1 MFFYFHSELKTRSL
15 DEQKVILSKFR
26 IPLLIG
32 LVLVLASGAVLY
44 IQQQKKSELDA
55 AIELVKISN
64 LRIGVGSYG
73 NQEGTGLF
81 GNLHNEGDEIISIAT
96 LQVAFL
102 DDSGETLKF
111 HEFSPVNR
119 FSWMDPKP
127 LKPGESKEFGL
138 LLDEIVPENWAGG
151 YEVKVS
157 KLVFKQ

>member
-1 MFFYFHSELKTRSL
+1 MYEP
-15 DEQKVILSKFR
+15 KVIPSKFR

-32 LVLVLASGAVLY
+32 MVLVLATGAVLY

-81 GNLHNEGDEIISIAT
+81 GNLQNEGDEIISIAT

>member
-1 MFFYFHSELKTRSL
+1 M
-15 DEQKVILSKFR
+15 DEPKVIPSKFR

-81 GNLHNEGDEIISIAT
+81 GNLHNEGDEIISIAPCRW
-96 LQVAFL
+96 L
-102 DDSGETLKF
+102 
-111 HEFSPVNR
+111 
-119 FSWMDPKP
+119 SWTIPEKP
-127 LKPGESKEFGL
+127 SSFM
-138 LLDEIVPENWAGG
+138 
-151 YEVKVS
+151 S
-157 KLVFKQ
+157 FRQ